1 LIVESTALTDDCA
14 NNSKLS
20 AVPTNLKPETW
31 NLKLFN
37 MYFDENFDVIVIGA
51 GHAGCE
57 AASAAARL
65 GAETALVTI
74 NLDLIGQMSCNPA
87 IGGIAKGHLVR
98 EIDALGGIMGR
109 VIDRTGIQFRLLN
122 RSRGPAVQSP
132 RAQADRA
139 LYRTEMRRVLEATPN
154 LHLRQGIVVDFVI
167 KDGAVCGIEL
177 QDSRKFGAKAVVVAT
192 GTFLN
197 GTIHTGRRTFSAGRA
212 GEPASIELAESLKTL
227 GFPVGRLKTG
237 TPPRLD
243 GRTIDWDAFERQ
255 PADEKPVAF
264 SFATDKIEQPQIDCY
279 IGYTSDELHN
289 KIRDNLHQSPL
300 YSGKIK
306 GIGPR
311 YCPSIEDKVVKFAD
325 KDRHQL
331 FLEPEGHN
339 TNEVYLNGFST
350 SLPADLQ
357 QELVRMVD
365 GFENVRMIRPGYA
378 IEYDYVDPRQLKP
391 TMETT
396 RVSGLF
402 FAGQLN
408 GTTGYEEAACQGLM
422 AGINAALQT
431 QGRDS
436 FRLRRD
442 EAYIGVL
449 IDDLIQHGVDEP
461 YRIFTSRAEARLT
474 LRHDNADSRLSPKGH
489 DIGLLGDTDWER
501 FNQRRDNLATLRN
514 ALDFTRF
521 KRSDVVYQSLCQTLG
536 ANDLGDS
543 VTLSHLAQRQ
553 GVDSEMILRLLPKDL
568 RSTTKLSD
576 LESALADSLY
586 SGYIN
591 SHNTA
596 NARVNLYDAL
606 KVPDNFNFKGISG
619 LSNEMVER
627 LERARPQT
635 FGQAR
640 KINGLTPAAL
650 STLLVHLSAKSD
662 AAKTV

>member
-1 LIVESTALTDDCA
+1 MI
-14 NNSKLS
+14 
-20 AVPTNLKPETW
+20 
-31 NLKLFN
+31 
-37 MYFDENFDVIVIGA
+37 FDEQFDVIIIGA

-57 AASAAARL
+57 AASASARI
-65 GAETALVTI
+65 GAKTALVTI

-87 IGGIAKGHLVR
+87 IGGIAKGHIVR

-154 LHLRQGIVVDFVI
+154 LHLRQGVVIDLIVQNNTVV
-167 KDGAVCGIEL
+167 GVEL
-177 QDSRKFGAKAVVVAT
+177 EDTRYFNAKSVVVAT

-197 GTIHTGRRTFSAGRA
+197 GIIHTGKRTFSAGRA
-212 GEPASIELAESLKTL
+212 GESASIELSKSLNRL

-243 GRTIDWDAFERQ
+243 GRTIDWDAFEAQ
-255 PADEKPVAF
+255 PADEKPVPF
-264 SFATDKIEQPQIDCY
+264 SFSTEKLDQPQIQCF
-279 IGYTSDELHN
+279 IGYTTEELHN
-289 KIRDNLHQSPL
+289 KIRKNLHQSPL

-311 YCPSIEDKVVKFAD
+311 YCPSIEDKVVKFAE

-350 SLPADLQ
+350 SLPANLQ
-357 QELVRMVD
+357 QDLLRIIN
-365 GFENVRMIRPGYA
+365 GFENVQIIRPGYA
-378 IEYDYVDPRQLKP
+378 IEYDFVDPRELQP

-396 RVSGLF
+396 RINGLF
-402 FAGQLN
+402 FAGQIN

-422 AGINAALQT
+422 AGINAASLT
-431 QGRDS
+431 LNRKPLI
-436 FRLRRD
+436 LRRD

-474 LRHDNADSRLSPKGH
+474 LRHDNADQRLSSKGKE
-489 DIGLLGDTDWER
+489 IGLVDQRDWEK
-501 FNQRRDNLATLRN
+501 FNQKSDRIAALRN
-514 ALDFTRF
+514 TLVNTRY
-521 KRSDVVYQSLCQTLG
+521 KRSDVEYFAISQFIQS
-536 ANDLGDS
+536 DLGDS
-543 VTLSHLAQRQ
+543 ITLSQLAQRQ
-553 GVDSEMILRLLPKDL
+553 GVDTEMIYRLLPFEIRNLVKF
-568 RSTTKLSD
+568 SD

-586 SGYIN
+586 SGYIE
-591 SHNTA
+591 TQKIA
-596 NARVNLYDAL
+596 NIRVNHNDNL
-606 KVPDNFNFKGISG
+606 KVPYKFDFRSVSG
-619 LSNEMVER
+619 LSHEMVER
-627 LERARPQT
+627 LERAKPHT
-635 FGQAR
+635 FAQVR
-640 KINGLTPAAL
+640 KIAGLSPTAI
-650 STLLVHLSAKSD
+650 STVLVHLSSQKID
-662 AAKTV
+662 L